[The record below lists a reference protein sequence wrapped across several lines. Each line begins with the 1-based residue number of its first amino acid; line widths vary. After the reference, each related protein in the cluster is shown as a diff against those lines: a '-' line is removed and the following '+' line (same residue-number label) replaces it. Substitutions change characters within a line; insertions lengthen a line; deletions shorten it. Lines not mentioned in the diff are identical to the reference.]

1 MNLENIKKAK
11 EQVSIRTPTVII
23 ELLASQLGIAE
34 EARARIIKEGI
45 VVRDMKGS
53 VIQHPAIDI
62 ESKSLKAIQEII
74 RNNKRV
80 ENKAVWPEDLSEM
93 DM

>member
-34 EARARIIKEGI
+34 RPGQELLKKGLSLGI
-45 VVRDMKGS
+45 
-53 VIQHPAIDI
+53 
-62 ESKSLKAIQEII
+62 
-74 RNNKRV
+74 
-80 ENKAVWPEDLSEM
+80 
-93 DM
+93 